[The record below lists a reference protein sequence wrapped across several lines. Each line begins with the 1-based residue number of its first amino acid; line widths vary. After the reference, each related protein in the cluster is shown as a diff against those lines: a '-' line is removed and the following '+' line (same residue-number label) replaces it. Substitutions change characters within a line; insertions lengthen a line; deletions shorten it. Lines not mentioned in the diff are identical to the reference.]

1 MSRCPFCDCENLEGT
16 KICRNCRA
24 ELPDAEQTA
33 APSDDEKLA
42 ELLRRGEKIGA
53 VKLYRQRTG
62 AGLKEAVDAVEA
74 MQRGA
79 QVPDGRPA
87 GTQAADTQEIV
98 SLLEQGKKIAA
109 IKLYRDKTGAGLAN
123 AKAAVEALAN
133 ERGLQLPR
141 SGCAAAVLACALIG
155 LLAARIIRWL

>member
-1 MSRCPFCDCENLEGT
+1 MRIWTEPRLAAIVGPSCQTL
-16 KICRNCRA
+16 K
-24 ELPDAEQTA
+24 QTA

-74 MQRGA
+74 MQRGE
-79 QVPDGRPA
+79 QVPDGPPA
-87 GTQAADTQEIV
+87 GTQAVDTQEIV

-133 ERGLQLPR
+133 ERGIQLPR
-141 SGCAAAVLACALIG
+141 SGCAGAVLAWALIG